1 MSTRLVPE
9 ERIKTISINTVVS
22 RRDGDDFIKITKDRM
37 IEAVAKSLAKRLF
50 KFDKVLIKE
59 RELNGFKK
67 FDSVLLSV
75 QLDVIVPK

>member
-1 MSTRLVPE
+1 MTDRLVPE
-9 ERIKTISINTVVS
+9 ERIKTISINTIVS

-37 IEAVAKSLAKRLF
+37 IEAVAKSLAERLF

-59 RELNGFKK
+59 RELNGVKK
-67 FDSVLLSV
+67 FDSVLLFV